1 MIEIVLVGISRVPSE
16 EYLLKENLIL
26 NKFQV
31 YQNLLSDIKY
41 LNISKLNNVIMIN
54 ISDRSSTR

>member
-16 EYLLKENLIL
+16 EDLLKENLIL

-41 LNISKLNNVIMIN
+41 SNISKLNNVIMIN